1 MVNQHLDCDED
12 EADKTRN
19 YLFLGEKCERGGI
32 ECNNIVKMAAFQCV

>member
-19 YLFLGEKCERGGI
+19 YLFFWEKSVRGEEKNVTI
-32 ECNNIVKMAAFQCV
+32 L

>member
-19 YLFLGEKCERGGI
+19 YLFWEQSVRGEE
-32 ECNNIVKMAAFQCV
+32 